1 MTLLGWAFCFL
12 AMTILLIAAIGIIRL
27 PDALARQHAATK
39 AATLAVSLFAL
50 GLAVVAWD
58 AAWTWRLV
66 VVVMILLVTLPL
78 ASHALARA
86 GAAELERQER
96 DNTASHMR

>member
-1 MTLLGWAFCFL
+1 MTLLGWAICLL
-12 AMTILLIAAIGIIRL
+12 AMTTLLIAAVGIIRL

-50 GLAVVAWD
+50 GLALVAWD
-58 AAWTWRLV
+58 AAWTWRVTVLV
-66 VVVMILLVTLPL
+66 VILWMTLPL

-86 GAAELERQER
+86 GGAETELQE
-96 DNTASHMR
+96 

>member
-1 MTLLGWAFCFL
+1 MVL
-12 AMTILLIAAIGIIRL
+12 LLIAAAGILRL

-50 GLAVVAWD
+50 GLMLVAWD
-58 AAWTWRLV
+58 AGWGWAWIGRLALMV
-66 VVVMILLVTLPL
+66 LILLMTLPL

-86 GAAELERQER
+86 GVAEQQR
-96 DNTASHMR
+96 DRPPGP